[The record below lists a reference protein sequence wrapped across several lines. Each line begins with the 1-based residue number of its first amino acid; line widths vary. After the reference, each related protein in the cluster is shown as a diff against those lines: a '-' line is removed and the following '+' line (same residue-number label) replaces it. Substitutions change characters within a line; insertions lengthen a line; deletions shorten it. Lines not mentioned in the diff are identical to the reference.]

1 MYDTGEH
8 EEEDLAGESVLI
20 PLPRPRTAPEEPCTM
35 RERLMLPWA
44 SVSEAEGNVL
54 VPEWPAGP
62 RLSALLMLASSSS
75 RGESVGNSELNWQP
89 SIRRFVRDCWN

>member
-44 SVSEAEGNVL
+44 SVSRPRGMCWCQNGRRVL
-54 VPEWPAGP
+54 AYLPY
-62 RLSALLMLASSSS
+62 
-75 RGESVGNSELNWQP
+75 
-89 SIRRFVRDCWN
+89 